1 MRERVSDRER
11 QRDTETERVHSQRQ
25 LEGSRLNQG
34 GGGVLEGRRGRG
46 QRERS

>member
-25 LEGSRLNQG
+25 LEASSLNPG
-34 GGGVLEGRRGRG
+34 GGGVCDGSRGRG